1 VLVLLL
7 PDVHLQDM
15 AGPVQVL
22 YEASRLGGAYQL
34 SYCAAR
40 PQVTSAQGLVLSN
53 LLHPPPARRGDLV
66 IVPGVSSDA
75 LDRLEHVPAGW
86 LREAHAAGARIPS
99 VHPRLLGRAS
109 RVGTRGRRAAD
120 RPSRLREEAMTR
132 TLVRNALA
140 AMHLTKRSQM
150 IGMGS
155 AVSQALVG
163 AWRLVSSEFR
173 LSSGEVIHPY
183 GTDAVGLLIY
193 SVDGLMSAQIM
204 RSGRLVIVAAAFP
217 ARVGGHSVATPS
229 PPSFSGASD
238 PTPERDA
245 KRIVSLVSDCA
256 GHIRSGS
263 GQA

>member
-1 VLVLLL
+1 
-7 PDVHLQDM
+7 
-15 AGPVQVL
+15 
-22 YEASRLGGAYQL
+22 
-34 SYCAAR
+34 
-40 PQVTSAQGLVLSN
+40 
-53 LLHPPPARRGDLV
+53 
-66 IVPGVSSDA
+66 
-75 LDRLEHVPAGW
+75 
-86 LREAHAAGARIPS
+86 
-99 VHPRLLGRAS
+99 
-109 RVGTRGRRAAD
+109 
-120 RPSRLREEAMTR
+120 MTR

-204 RSGRLVIVAAAFP
+204 RNGRLVSVAAAFSAAGP

-229 PPSFSGASD
+229 PPSFPGPVTQHQSA
-238 PTPERDA
+238 T
-245 KRIVSLVSDCA
+245 L
-256 GHIRSGS
+256 SGS
-263 GQA
+263 CRSSLTAQATSVLDLARHSVH